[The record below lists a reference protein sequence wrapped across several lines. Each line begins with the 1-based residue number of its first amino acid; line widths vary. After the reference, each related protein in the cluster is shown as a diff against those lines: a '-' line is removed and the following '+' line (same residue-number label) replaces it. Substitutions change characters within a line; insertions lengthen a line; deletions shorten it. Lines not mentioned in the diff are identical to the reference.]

1 MEPKQLVKLKFNLKN
16 KKKFFCPCA
25 MIFLKP
31 YGFWILAFWG
41 FYACYAIKAFAQ
53 IDTSF
58 ATQKI
63 DYATYLR
70 RVGQNNLALV
80 IEKYNIDLAQA
91 QILLAKVLPDPSIQ
105 IVAGDNGEARMGL
118 GYAYGA
124 SLSWE
129 AQLGRKRRAR
139 VEFAQ
144 NEAEFVRLMVEDF
157 FRNLRAEAT
166 LAYIESLKQR
176 KIMEVT
182 LSAWQNLRQ
191 LAQSDSLRFAAGAV
205 SEVDARQSKLEAGML
220 FNEFLLAQTE
230 WKNSLIQLAQ
240 WQGIPLSDTLFYSQG
255 SLANFERSYTL
266 ESLIQNAIENRT
278 DILAA
283 YQNHKRAQSLL
294 QVARANRIADLS
306 LSLGVGGNTV
316 QYNLVAPTPSFT
328 TITATAALPIK
339 FSNYLKG
346 DIQQAQITIRQT
358 EKMKEQIAIQI
369 QTEVAS
375 AFTLYQTRKKQM
387 EQFQNNLLNEAQ
399 KVLAG
404 KIYSYQRG
412 ESSLL
417 EALNA
422 QRTYNQ
428 IQLNY
433 YETLAN
439 YAGALVLLQKA
450 AGIWDITNF

>member
-1 MEPKQLVKLKFNLKN
+1 
-16 KKKFFCPCA
+16 
-25 MIFLKP
+25 
-31 YGFWILAFWG
+31 
-41 FYACYAIKAFAQ
+41 
-53 IDTSF
+53 
-58 ATQKI
+58 
-63 DYATYLR
+63 
-70 RVGQNNLALV
+70 
-80 IEKYNIDLAQA
+80 
-91 QILLAKVLPDPSIQ
+91 
-105 IVAGDNGEARMGL
+105 
-118 GYAYGA
+118 
-124 SLSWE
+124 
-129 AQLGRKRRAR
+129 
-139 VEFAQ
+139 
-144 NEAEFVRLMVEDF
+144 
-157 FRNLRAEAT
+157 
-166 LAYIESLKQR
+166 
-176 KIMEVT
+176 
-182 LSAWQNLRQ
+182 
-191 LAQSDSLRFAAGAV
+191 
-205 SEVDARQSKLEAGML
+205 
-220 FNEFLLAQTE
+220 
-230 WKNSLIQLAQ
+230 
-240 WQGIPLSDTLFYSQG
+240 
-255 SLANFERSYTL
+255 
-266 ESLIQNAIENRT
+266 
-278 DILAA
+278 
-283 YQNHKRAQSLL
+283 
-294 QVARANRIADLS
+294 
-306 LSLGVGGNTV
+306 
-316 QYNLVAPTPSFT
+316 LVAPTPSFT